1 MSNIFTAIGLGLITL
16 LSLWATVSSDALV
29 TVDATEVGTLGTGI
43 ANMAQSFISVGM
55 QLLPLILPL
64 LAVFLIFG
72 FVKGFVTRRG

>member
-1 MSNIFTAIGLGLITL
+1 MANIFTAMGLGLITM

-72 FVKGFVTRRG
+72 FVKGFITRRG

>member
-1 MSNIFTAIGLGLITL
+1 MSKIFTAIGLGLITL

-29 TVDATEVGTLGTGI
+29 TVDATEVSTLGTGI

-72 FVKGFVTRRG
+72 FVKGFITRR

>member
-1 MSNIFTAIGLGLITL
+1 MTSIFTAIGLGLITL

-29 TVDATEVGTLGTGI
+29 TVEATEISTLGTGI

-55 QLLPLILPL
+55 QMLPLILTL

>member
-1 MSNIFTAIGLGLITL
+1 MRNIFIAVGLGIITL

-29 TVDATEVGTLGTGI
+29 TVDAAEVGTLGTGI

-64 LAVFLIFG
+64 IAVFLIFG
-72 FVKGFVTRRG
+72 FVKWFVTRRW

>member
-1 MSNIFTAIGLGLITL
+1 MANIFTAIGLGLITM
-16 LSLWATVSSDALV
+16 LSLWATVSSGALV
-29 TVDATEVGTLGTGI
+29 TVDSAEVGVLGTGI

-72 FVKGFVTRRG
+72 FVKWFVTRRG

>member
-1 MSNIFTAIGLGLITL
+1 MSNIFTAIGLGLLTL
-16 LSLWATVSSDALV
+16 LSLGATVSSDALV
-29 TVDATEVGTLGTGI
+29 SVDATEVSALGTGI

>member
-29 TVDATEVGTLGTGI
+29 TVDPMEVGVIGTWI

-64 LAVFLIFG
+64 VAVFLIFG

>member
-1 MSNIFTAIGLGLITL
+1 MANIFTAIGLGLITL
-16 LSLWATVSSDALV
+16 LSLWATVSSGALV
-29 TVDATEVGTLGTGI
+29 TVDATEVSTLGTGI

-55 QLLPLILPL
+55 QMLPLILPL

>member
-1 MSNIFTAIGLGLITL
+1 MASIFTAIGLGLITL

-29 TVDATEVGTLGTGI
+29 TVDAAEVSTLGTGI

-55 QLLPLILPL
+55 QMLPLILPL

-72 FVKGFVTRRG
+72 FVKGFITRRW

>member
-1 MSNIFTAIGLGLITL
+1 MANIFVAIGLGLISL

-29 TVDATEVGTLGTGI
+29 TVDATEVSTLGTGI

-64 LAVFLIFG
+64 IAVFLIFG
-72 FVKGFVTRRG
+72 FVKWFVTRRW

>member
-1 MSNIFTAIGLGLITL
+1 MANIFTVIGLGLITM
-16 LSLWATVSSDALV
+16 LSLWATVSSGALV
-29 TVDATEVGTLGTGI
+29 TVDAVEVGVLGTGI

-55 QLLPLILPL
+55 QMLPLILPL

>member
-1 MSNIFTAIGLGLITL
+1 MANIFTAIGLGLITM
-16 LSLWATVSSDALV
+16 LSLWATVSSGALV
-29 TVDATEVGTLGTGI
+29 TVDASEVSTLGTWI

-72 FVKGFVTRRG
+72 FVKGFITRRG

>member
-1 MSNIFTAIGLGLITL
+1 MRNIFTAIGLGLITL

-29 TVDATEVGTLGTGI
+29 TVDATEVSTLGTGI

-72 FVKGFVTRRG
+72 FVKWFITRRW

>member
-1 MSNIFTAIGLGLITL
+1 MSNIFTAIGLGVITM
-16 LSLWATVSSDALV
+16 LSLWATVSPDALV
-29 TVDATEVGTLGTGI
+29 TVDAAEVSTLWTGI